1 MMTGDPG
8 GGRQMTDA
16 YLEAVDYYLP
26 DGLVTNADLAR
37 EFPDWEMG
45 RVFEKTGIAAR
56 RVAGPDETAADLAE
70 RAARRL
76 FDRTGVRPGQVDFLL
91 LCTQTPDYFL
101 PTSAC
106 VLQHRLGL
114 PTAAGA
120 LDFNLG
126 CSGYVYG
133 LALARGLIVSGQASR
148 VLLLTADTYTKL
160 IAPADRAVRTLFG
173 DGAAATL
180 VAAAPPGAGP
190 GIGPTV
196 FGTDGGGANFL
207 MVRDGGFRHPAG
219 AAGGRP
225 VRLEMNGAEIFTF
238 ALRVV
243 PDAVARVLAR
253 AGLAADRVDL
263 YVFHQANRYMLEHL
277 RAKMGIPPDRYF
289 VGVEA
294 VGNTVSASIPIAL
307 RQAEEAGR
315 LGAGATVVL
324 VGFGVGLSWGVTVV
338 RWRPAA

>member
-1 MMTGDPG
+1 
-8 GGRQMTDA
+8 
-16 YLEAVDYYLP
+16 
-26 DGLVTNADLAR
+26 
-37 EFPDWEMG
+37 
-45 RVFEKTGIAAR
+45 
-56 RVAGPDETAADLAE
+56 
-70 RAARRL
+70 
-76 FDRTGVRPGQVDFLL
+76 
-91 LCTQTPDYFL
+91 
-101 PTSAC
+101 
-106 VLQHRLGL
+106 
-114 PTAAGA
+114 
-120 LDFNLG
+120 
-126 CSGYVYG
+126 
-133 LALARGLIVSGQASR
+133 

-180 VAAAPPGAGP
+180 VAAGPGGPGGP
-190 GIGPTV
+190 GIGPAV
-196 FGTDGGGANFL
+196 FGTDGGGAECL
-207 MVRDGGFRHPAG
+207 IVRGGAFRHPAG

-324 VGFGVGLSWGVTVV
+324 VGFGVGLSWGATVV
-338 RWRPAA
+338 RWGPAA